1 MIFLGIIDAQTPFFV
16 FFFPSLFLARFSAEL
31 GNFTVGT
38 ELQFDF
44 FLLDIFIFV
53 IIFSFIAIKVKTKS
67 FAFKSHFLEIR
78 KEKEIK
84 PQLSDLGQGPIP
96 LAENWNFETE
106 KNWDKWSKEGWVIL
120 HVFVPP
126 ADNWH
131 FLAFLGR
138 KSWTYLWT
146 QQQTE
151 RYISLPVKVIFGL

>member
-84 PQLSDLGQGPIP
+84 PQLSDLGQVAW
-96 LAENWNFETE
+96 LRTETLKLKKTE
-106 KNWDKWSKEGWVIL
+106 TNGVRKVEWFCMFLFRQLITGI
-120 HVFVPP
+120 F
-126 ADNWH
+126 WH
-131 FLAFLGR
+131 FLAEKAGHIYGHNNKLNGTYRYQSRWFLDF
-138 KSWTYLWT
+138 
-146 QQQTE
+146 
-151 RYISLPVKVIFGL
+151 RY